1 VGTTGNGLDE
11 VENWSEVPVIIRC
24 TVDGLLLRARMDPD
38 GAGLRVSDG
47 GEAFRM
53 EALEA
58 LLYEVVCATCD
69 ELLALERA
77 HYRLLRKAE
86 DFTGEPDAIVSF
98 NEPRRRP

>member
-1 VGTTGNGLDE
+1 
-11 VENWSEVPVIIRC
+11 
-24 TVDGLLLRARMDPD
+24 MDPD
-38 GAGLRVSDG
+38 GAGLRVADG

-58 LLYEVVCATCD
+58 LFYEIVSATSD

-86 DFTGEPDAIVSF
+86 DFTGEQDATVNF
-98 NEPRRRP
+98 HEPPRCP